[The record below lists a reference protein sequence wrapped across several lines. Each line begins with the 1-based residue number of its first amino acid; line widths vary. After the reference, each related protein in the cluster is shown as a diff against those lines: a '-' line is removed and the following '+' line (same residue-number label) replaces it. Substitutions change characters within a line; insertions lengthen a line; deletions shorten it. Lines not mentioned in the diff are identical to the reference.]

1 MHHPAPIGPTGVDA
15 LPEPGDL
22 RIEPLQGWCL
32 PLLQSEAFVDLQP
45 LLQRSLLL
53 QQPER
58 LLNRWIS
65 RPPLAPEILVAFRR
79 PQRIIGLA
87 IVRRLNRSG
96 TCWGIDQLRTCRQA
110 LVQPGSPTVRQV
122 ETALVK
128 EALHRR
134 LGATS
139 WIASAATDRCDR
151 LALLREQGF
160 QPLRNQ
166 TVWRWEPAGRPH
178 PGKEVAGELELCPLN
193 RRTAALLWH
202 LEQAACPAQLRQLL
216 DRRSE
221 DLLDQTQGPGLLWVD
236 PTRQQAVAGVRGLRA
251 HGQGQR
257 ELELTIHPG
266 WSHLL
271 GPPLE
276 RLLVEAARQAPR
288 VWLRSDTADCER
300 SLWLEGIGAVAEG
313 EELLMGRSVWR
324 RQESLAPAESSRW
337 RLDTVLET
345 FKPRRRPVPTPL
357 LPNPGLRHGPTVL
370 GSSR

>member
-1 MHHPAPIGPTGVDA
+1 M
-15 LPEPGDL
+15 LSNPGDL
-22 RIEPLQGWCL
+22 TIEPLQGWSL

-45 LLQRSLLL
+45 LLQRALLL

-58 LLNRWIS
+58 LLNGWIS

-79 PQRIIGLA
+79 PQTIVGLA

-96 TCWGIDQLRTCRQA
+96 SCWGIDQLRTCRQA

-139 WIASAATDRCDR
+139 WIASAATSRCDR

-166 TVWRWEPAGRPH
+166 TVWRWEPGGRPL
-178 PGKEVAGELELCPLN
+178 PGREVGGELQLCSLN

-236 PTRQQAVAGVRGLRA
+236 PTRQQAVAGVRGLRC

-257 ELELTIHPG
+257 ELELTLHPA
-266 WSHLL
+266 WSSLL
-271 GPPLE
+271 GPALE
-276 RLLVEAARQAPR
+276 RLLVEAAGKAAV
-288 VWLRSDTADCER
+288 VWLRSDTADSER
-300 SLWLEGIGAVAEG
+300 SLWLQGIGAVPEG

-324 RQESLAPAESSRW
+324 RQEALAGPETSRW
-337 RLDTVLET
+337 RLDTMLET

-357 LPNPGLRHGPTVL
+357 LPNAGLRHGPAVL
-370 GSSR
+370 GPSR